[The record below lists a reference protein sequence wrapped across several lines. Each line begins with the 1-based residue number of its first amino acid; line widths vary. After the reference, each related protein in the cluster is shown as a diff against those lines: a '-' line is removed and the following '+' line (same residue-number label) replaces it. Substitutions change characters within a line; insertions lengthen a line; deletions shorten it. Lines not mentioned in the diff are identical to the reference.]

1 MEVAT
6 RQSFNLVIDE
16 FQEFY
21 NINKSIYSDIQDI
34 WDQYRQKTHM
44 NFVVSGSIYSLMEK
58 IFHNEKEPLFGRADN
73 IIKLSAFS
81 LNVLKKII
89 KDYHPQYTNDDLSVS
104 KQAKLLFMSQILF
117 CRLLKQTAKERTG
130 VDRTVKA

>member
-1 MEVAT
+1 
-6 RQSFNLVIDE
+6 
-16 FQEFY
+16 
-21 NINKSIYSDIQDI
+21 
-34 WDQYRQKTHM
+34 
-44 NFVVSGSIYSLMEK
+44 MEK

-117 CRLLKQTAKERTG
+117 CRLLQQTAKERTG